1 MKKISLIVLAI
12 LLIPIGCSF
21 EPIIVHRYYVI
32 DRDRERERALSGVTF
47 SGSVY
52 IKCQEEVWEHG
63 KAPYIRD
70 CD

>member
-1 MKKISLIVLAI
+1 MKKISLIVLLAI
-12 LLIPIGCSF
+12 LLFAGCSF
-21 EPIIVHRYYVI
+21 EPIYVSRYYVI
-32 DRDRERERALSGVTF
+32 DRERERALSGVTF